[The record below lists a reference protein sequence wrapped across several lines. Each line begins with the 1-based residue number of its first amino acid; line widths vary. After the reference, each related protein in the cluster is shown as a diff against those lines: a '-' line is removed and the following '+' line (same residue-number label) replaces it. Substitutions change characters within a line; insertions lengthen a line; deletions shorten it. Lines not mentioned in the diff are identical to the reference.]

1 MPAWWTGFAAC
12 ACVPRPR
19 GPLERASKCPQFS
32 FRSGQAWLLTLAM
45 LASEPLAVLASV
57 LTPQPASVLTATLAL
72 VLAYA

>member
-1 MPAWWTGFAAC
+1 M
-12 ACVPRPR
+12 
-19 GPLERASKCPQFS
+19 
-32 FRSGQAWLLTLAM
+32 LTLTM